1 MKKHYIKLLFSSFRT
16 IIIYFLLGC
25 IPLLLT
31 FFKSGTYSIEDRNI
45 YYLYFDIFSNYI
57 VTLLILPLFAL
68 YIENNAYFFDDV
80 KVIVRFKSKLDWWN
94 KRLAVSAIESLFF
107 TVYTNLLVYFYIVLN
122 GKFKDIDF
130 EFVVF
135 NLKNSLLHFLGY
147 LVAIMCFV
155 IIVNKFKRI
164 YIGVL
169 IILFI
174 FFIDFVFFICG
185 FDFTF
190 ILYKM
195 FIYSSYTED
204 VNINFFVASSAAY
217 LCMVFLVLNF
227 LGYKIIKNS
236 DLI

>member
-1 MKKHYIKLLFSSFRT
+1 LLRMNCKMEKHYIKLLFSSFRT

-122 GKFKDIDF
+122 GKFKDIDL
-130 EFVVF
+130 
-135 NLKNSLLHFLGY
+135 NLW
-147 LVAIMCFV
+147 C
-155 IIVNKFKRI
+155 
-164 YIGVL
+164 L
-169 IILFI
+169 I
-174 FFIDFVFFICG
+174 
-185 FDFTF
+185 
-190 ILYKM
+190 
-195 FIYSSYTED
+195 
-204 VNINFFVASSAAY
+204 
-217 LCMVFLVLNF
+217 
-227 LGYKIIKNS
+227 
-236 DLI
+236 